1 MLAEDNELN
10 AEILIELLG
19 RRGAQIEW
27 VDNGAKAVQTLAQRS
42 SGPYDAVLMDV
53 MMPVLKPSL
62 DAGMDAHVA
71 KPVDIDSL
79 ARVLGTVCR

>member
-42 SGPYDAVLMDV
+42 TGPYDAVLMDE
-53 MMPVLKPSL
+53 MMPVMN
-62 DAGMDAHVA
+62 GY
-71 KPVDIDSL
+71 
-79 ARVLGTVCR
+79 